1 MEKTLV
7 GIDFGTC
14 NLKVM
19 YKKNNKFYELKLH
32 KDVSSID
39 GQTPNV
45 ILYAKNSKGNI
56 ERIIGRS
63 ALKTADF
70 PNTVKYINL

>member
-1 MEKTLV
+1 MDKTFV

-32 KDVSSID
+32 KEVNSLD

-45 ILYAKNSKGNI
+45 ILYAKNSYCVGDKQI
-56 ERIIGRS
+56 
-63 ALKTADF
+63 F
-70 PNTVKYINL
+70 

>member
-1 MEKTLV
+1 MDKTFV

-32 KDVSSID
+32 KEVNSLD

-45 ILYAKNSKGNI
+45 ILYAKNSKGNF
-56 ERIIGRS
+56 EHIIGKS
-63 ALKTADF
+63 ALKNED
-70 PNTVKYINL
+70 

>member
-1 MEKTLV
+1 MDKTFV

-32 KDVSSID
+32 KEVNSLD

-45 ILYAKNSKGNI
+45 IL
-56 ERIIGRS
+56 
-63 ALKTADF
+63 
-70 PNTVKYINL
+70 